1 MAYHML
7 TSVEEAGN
15 PLISTVRAN
24 FPLYM
29 GVPMR
34 QHHRSTYYVLTDLIM
49 WTGLKKKI
57 RLEFYDRTGVRH
69 SIAMEGEL
77 TTDRVRR
84 LLEYAEI
91 VSGHESNSIV
101 PEPQESKMSR
111 LLDVINTRH
120 ADEAFDS
127 REVWKEYRETWGDD
141 FSLGAVS
148 TYLSRLSDRGTLE
161 RTGSPAH
168 WEYRLRHSPTVT
180 G

>member
-1 MAYHML
+1 
-7 TSVEEAGN
+7 
-15 PLISTVRAN
+15 
-24 FPLYM
+24 
-29 GVPMR
+29 
-34 QHHRSTYYVLTDLIM
+34 VLSR
-49 WTGLKKKI
+49 LKKKI

-77 TTDRVRR
+77 TGDKVRR

-91 VSGHESNSIV
+91 VSGHESTSIL

-120 ADEAFDS
+120 IDRVFDS

-148 TYLSRLSDRGTLE
+148 TYLSRLADRGTLD
-161 RTGSPAH
+161 RSGSAAH
-168 WEYRLRHSPTVT
+168 WQYRLRSSPTVT
-180 G
+180 R